1 MERGVSFIFRTLI
14 KVPIIIMVSF
24 FIFNIF
30 AFTVSYFKVIGA
42 VNAIQQVAI
51 DNNFLP
57 QEDVDTFKKYLEQE
71 VETTYL
77 QNAQI
82 IINTDGRDF
91 DKQFINSDGQRVDVD
106 MNDFDPENTSVNE
119 RKQYGNTITVG
130 VTAEYRF
137 IWPLMHIETLDDG
150 RVQVYGPGQGQ
161 ANTGITETFTTADQ
175 QEAERQRR
183 ADSVGNITVVNKV
196 MGMQYYSDLD

>member
-57 QEDVDTFKKYLEQE
+57 PEDVKTFEDYLAQE
-71 VETTYL
+71 VNTTYL
-77 QNAQI
+77 KNAQI
-82 IINTDGRDF
+82 IINTDGIDF
-91 DKQFINSDGQRVDVD
+91 DKQFINADGQRVDVD
-106 MNDFDPENTSVNE
+106 MNDFDPRNTSVNE

-137 IWPLMHIETLDDG
+137 IWPLMHIETLEDG
-150 RVQVYGPGQGQ
+150 SVQGYGPGAGQ
-161 ANTGITETFTTADQ
+161 ANGVDETFTTADQ
-175 QEAERQRR
+175 QEAERKRR

-196 MGMQYYSDLD
+196 IGMQYYSDLD

>member
-30 AFTVSYFKVIGA
+30 AFTISYFKVIGA

-57 QEDVDTFKKYLEQE
+57 QEDVATFEEYLAQE

-82 IINTDGRDF
+82 IINTDGDDF
-91 DKQFINSDGQRVDVD
+91 DKKFINADGQREDVD
-106 MNDFDPENTSVNE
+106 MSNFDPHDLSVNE

-137 IWPLMHIETLDDG
+137 IWPLMHIETLEDG
-150 RVQVYGPGQGQ
+150 SVRGYGPGAGQ
-161 ANTGITETFTTADQ
+161 ATGVDETFTTADEQ
-175 QEAERQRR
+175 AAERARR

-196 MGMQYYSDLD
+196 IGMQYYSDLD